1 MFNQINKLFDFN
13 QSLLNIFS
21 KKQEIIS
28 SNIANA
34 DTPNYKAVDINFRNE
49 INKILK
55 KRKTKIHK
63 ITLKKTSP
71 DHLDSKID
79 NKLELKIEPINT
91 KKINSNGNTVDMNR
105 ERIEFIK
112 NSLKYEEQIIYLKNE
127 IKNMMR
133 VLKG

>member
-34 DTPNYKAVDINFRNE
+34 DTPNYKSVDINFKNE

-55 KRKTKIHK
+55 KRKEKIHK

-71 DHLDSKID
+71 DHLDSKIN